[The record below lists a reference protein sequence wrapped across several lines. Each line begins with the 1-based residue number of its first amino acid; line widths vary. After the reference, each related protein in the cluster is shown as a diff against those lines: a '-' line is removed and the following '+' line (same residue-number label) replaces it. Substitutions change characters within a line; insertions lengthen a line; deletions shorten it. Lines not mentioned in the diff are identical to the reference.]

1 MDEEVYVAWD
11 VGSTNIRASYSDSC
25 GIYSEIS
32 FQLPSS
38 ARPTNEFPAIYAAKE
53 ENEEFVI
60 SCMDFG
66 SDLSDYPPQ
75 NVFKFN
81 FKHIHNML

>member
-1 MDEEVYVAWD
+1 MDEKVYVAWD
-11 VGSTNIRASYSDSC
+11 VGSTNVKASYSNSH
-25 GIYSEIS
+25 GICSEIS

-38 ARPTNEFPAIYAAKE
+38 ARPTNKFPAIYAAKE
-53 ENEEFVI
+53 ENGEFVI

-81 FKHIHNML
+81 LKRIHNML